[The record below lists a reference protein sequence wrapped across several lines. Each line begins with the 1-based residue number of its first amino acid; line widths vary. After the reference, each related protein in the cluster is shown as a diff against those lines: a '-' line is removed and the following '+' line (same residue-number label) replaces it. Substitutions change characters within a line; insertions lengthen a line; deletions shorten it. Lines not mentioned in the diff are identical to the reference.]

1 MKGKHPL
8 IGTKVKLD
16 GYLFSYSKRLRN
28 KAYDC
33 LDVNV
38 KERLNIN
45 PETLEE
51 GECEVI
57 ELLLKHKGMKK
68 AQWTKPITVKS

>member
-1 MKGKHPL
+1 MKNKHQL
-8 IGTKVKLD
+8 IGTIVKLN
-16 GYLFSYSKRLRN
+16 GYLFRYSKHLRN
-28 KAYDC
+28 KAYNC

-38 KERLNIN
+38 KERLSIN

-57 ELLLKHKGMKK
+57 ELLLKRKGMNK
-68 AQWTKPITVKS
+68 AQWTKPIIINS